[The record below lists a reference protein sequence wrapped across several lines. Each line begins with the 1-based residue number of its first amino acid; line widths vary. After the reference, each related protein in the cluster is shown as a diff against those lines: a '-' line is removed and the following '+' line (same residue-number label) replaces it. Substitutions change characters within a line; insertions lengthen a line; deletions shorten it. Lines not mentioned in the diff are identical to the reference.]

1 MSQCPYSLRSSTR
14 RGPTPNR
21 FLALED
27 ESDSLIPSQELA
39 SADGCS
45 PSYFSSEDTPST
57 ILCSPSSFSSIGTS
71 ATILCSSS
79 SLSQEDAPPGETGN
93 APLTIPWA
101 FRINGKLIED
111 GIQEVPGLGNCFYD
125 SLFLSLQ
132 AGALN
137 CEHLGSKLPESA
149 LTLKAKIVEFALQN
163 REQMVFLDHTLL
175 QACEISHGATRNGQS
190 AFSYESHWEN
200 LSGPFVWADDSVA
213 IAASMFLDASV
224 VVWTQEEKG
233 DTIYVRRAFHPFS
246 SSFENRP
253 QLHIVVSG
261 TTRRALQLGG
271 RLLIRDPRGADR
283 FDCKWGP
290 GG

>member
-1 MSQCPYSLRSSTR
+1 MSQCPYSLRSGTR
-14 RGPTPNR
+14 RGPTLNR

-45 PSYFSSEDTPST
+45 PSSFSSEDT
-57 ILCSPSSFSSIGTS
+57 S
-71 ATILCSSS
+71 ATIICSPPSP
-79 SLSQEDAPPGETGN
+79 SQDDTPPGETGN
-93 APLTIPWA
+93 APLTIPRA

-111 GIQEVPGLGNCFYD
+111 GILEVPGRGDCFYD
-125 SLFLSLQ
+125 SLFLSLL

-175 QACEISHGATRNGQS
+175 LACEISHGATRNGQS
-190 AFSYESHWEN
+190 AFSYESHWEH

-253 QLHIVVSG
+253 QLHVVVSG
-261 TTRRALQLGG
+261 TDVDGHFNSVAGYSFETHEG
-271 RLLIRDPRGADR
+271 RTV
-283 FDCKWGP
+283 
-290 GG
+290 